1 MIVIKNN
8 CSGSIPPGFF
18 SNFFLVLDWLHNSM
32 YTNQKT
38 SVSWTTCTQ
47 ENLWDNLFE
56 SSEFGIEDK
65 IELIVNNFRCLYDKT
80 LTITEINE
88 KIKIY
93 NKYNGW
99 FYNNVNIFFDSDF
112 QSLRDELNKTFSQLT
127 IKKEILQELEKYES
141 EITPKTMGVA
151 IRIPSHYT
159 IDKTE
164 GIPVNTILNPIDFY
178 NKISEEILYKFQKGN
193 FDKIFVC
200 CDVDYFIELLKTKI
214 DEEKLIFIKYQRVQ
228 NMDGDWVEKKL
239 KLVDEYR
246 LVLMDS
252 LLLSKCSYIFGGS
265 SNIFLGSLIINNK
278 LGFEI
283 LECLNNYYGL

>member
-1 MIVIKNN
+1 
-8 CSGSIPPGFF
+8 
-18 SNFFLVLDWLHNSM
+18 M

-93 NKYNGW
+93 NKYDGW

-112 QSLRDELNKTFSQLT
+112 QSLRDEFNKTFSLLT

-141 EITPKTMGVA
+141 EITPKTIGVA

>member
-93 NKYNGW
+93 NKYDGW

-112 QSLRDELNKTFSQLT
+112 QSLRDEFNKTFSLLT

-141 EITPKTMGVA
+141 EITPKTIGVA